1 MTKINLL
8 PHLVT
13 EKQKEVNDL
22 FCNTPLLFNLL
33 DVGQE
38 FLVLV
43 FLHGIFIR
51 LIFHQRI
58 VLHDEIYVL
67 VTSSGEVYKNRLI
80 LVKLFGKLYGIGDS
94 MAGLKCG
101 NDAFHAA

>member
-67 VTSSGEVYKNRLI
+67 VTPCHLVRRDLQESSDPCQAVRQASRHRRQRGLI
-80 LVKLFGKLYGIGDS
+80 PVRE
-94 MAGLKCG
+94 
-101 NDAFHAA
+101 